1 MQIRKWLALLVSA
14 ALALSLLAG
23 CGGKNQSLAQVI
35 LDLLDGQ
42 YANVTVEIDP
52 DLEADLRQAV
62 HEGETEEEIRAA
74 LEKILGSGV
83 SFRLIGDGQEGDSAW
98 NLILYPG
105 SDPDAAARYAF
116 TEWNKVF
123 GSLPRDGQYSAQ
135 IAMIETDNGYAILVQ
150 ATVEKAGSRDDGP
163 DDLVVEGNGF
173 TYNVTK
179 NTITVEPDSEG
190 MQELFFSN
198 LDTKVEAARDSG
210 FEDIIITLKTGTYSV
225 NNTFKTPF
233 KGTLQGESEATITLT
248 AGSGLFAQIDTN
260 GTVENITF
268 EVQTAITDTYTD
280 SDSNT
285 TRAGAVAGENNG
297 TISGCTVTIDTS
309 GSISGTNNH
318 SNAGGIVGYNYNEI
332 SGCTVTI
339 DTSGSISG
347 DYAGGIAGCN
357 EGTISSCKVNGSDKG
372 TSQID
377 GDKRAGGIAGLNKT
391 STEGSNKTSTIEGPC
406 TVTNVFIN
414 ASSGAT
420 IHAGGI
426 VGSNEYSSI
435 SGTCTVSNCI
445 INAQN
450 TGAGFAYAGGIVGY
464 NKSHHEIG
472 GGIVSGGEVKDGT
485 AVSATCG
492 AGGIASAGGIVGYNN
507 SLKGV
512 GDSSIDNTCTITA
525 TATDGEPTKASDEI
539 GGEGGPPKPG
549 AFAGTKVGYQV
560 TA

>member
-23 CGGKNQSLAQVI
+23 CGGKNQSLGQVI

-42 YANVTVEIDP
+42 YANVAVEIDP

-62 HEGETEEEIRAA
+62 HEGETDEEIRAA

-83 SFRLIGDGQEGDSAW
+83 SFRLIGDGQQGDTAW

-105 SDPDAAARYAF
+105 SDPDAAARSAF
-116 TEWNKVF
+116 TEWSKVF

-135 IAMIETDNGYAILVQ
+135 IAMIETENGYAILVK
-150 ATVEKAGSRDDGP
+150 ATVDKAASRDDDDEP
-163 DDLVVEGNGF
+163 EDLVVKGTGF
-173 TYNVTK
+173 TYNVTQ
-179 NTITVEPDSEG
+179 NTITVELDSEG

-198 LDTKVEAARDSG
+198 LDTKVEAARNNG
-210 FEDIIITLKTGTYSV
+210 FEDIIITLKAGTYTVS
-225 NNTFKTPF
+225 NTFTTPF

-248 AGSGLFAQIDTN
+248 GGSGLFAQIDTN

-268 EVQTAITDTYTD
+268 EVEKNISDTYTD
-280 SDSNT
+280 SDT
-285 TRAGAVAGENNG
+285 TCAGAVAGVNNG
-297 TISGCTVTIDTS
+297 TISGCEVTIN
-309 GSISGTNNH
+309 GSISGTNNY

-332 SGCTVTI
+332 SGCEVTI
-339 DTSGSISG
+339 NGSISG
-347 DYAGGIAGCN
+347 GYAGGIAGCN

-372 TSQID
+372 ISQID

-391 STEGSNKTSTIEGPC
+391 STEGSNKTSTIEGTC

-450 TGAGFAYAGGIVGY
+450 TGFGFAYAGGIVGY
-464 NKSHHEIG
+464 NKSHRKIG
-472 GGIVSGGEVKDGT
+472 GGIVSGGKVENGT
-485 AVSATCG
+485 TVSATCN
-492 AGGIASAGGIVGYNN
+492 AIASAGGIVGYN
-507 SLKGV
+507 SSVHGV
-512 GDSSIDNTCTITA
+512 DDSSIDNDTCTITA
-525 TATDGEPTKASDEI
+525 TYDGNTVTADKNSNSGI
-539 GGEGGPPKPG
+539 GGNGNGSGSG
-549 AFAGTKVGYQV
+549 AFAGTKIGYQ
-560 TA
+560 AE